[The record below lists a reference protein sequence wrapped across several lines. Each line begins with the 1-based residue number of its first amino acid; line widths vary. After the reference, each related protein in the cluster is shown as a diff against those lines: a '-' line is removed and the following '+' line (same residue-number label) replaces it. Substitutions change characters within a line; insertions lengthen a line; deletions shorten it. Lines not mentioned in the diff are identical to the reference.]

1 MVEKITIQNL
11 IDVLSE
17 KHSMGKKDAELF
29 VKGVFDLVEESL
41 ATEKYVKIKGLGTFK
56 LIEVESRESIN
67 VNTGERIEIL
77 GHTKISF
84 TPENSLKELINKP
97 FSHFETVVLGEN
109 YEEISNIE
117 ETSSDLAIDSDL
129 QEETFEELAIT
140 QIEETTEKGILNDV
154 KTEALSSSIEIIQE
168 SVVEEKIEEVFDKE
182 IKTEEVNESIV
193 EVTSFEKKDT
203 KESRKLIF
211 IIALL
216 IILIIS
222 GLCWLYWANR
232 PNNIVQT
239 ETVTEIIPI
248 SENNSIK
255 VVDGEKTAIEK
266 TVVQK
271 DTAIIPV
278 MKEERVA
285 SLADTIEYC
294 IVGTKATH
302 VLQKG
307 ETIIR
312 VSLKYFGSKNYWPYI
327 AKHNEKV
334 IKDANNVPIGTKLLI
349 PELSQKQ

>member
-1 MVEKITIQNL
+1 M
-11 IDVLSE
+11 S
-17 KHSMGKKDAELF
+17 G
-29 VKGVFDLVEESL
+29 
-41 ATEKYVKIKGLGTFK
+41 
-56 LIEVESRESIN
+56 
-67 VNTGERIEIL
+67 
-77 GHTKISF
+77 
-84 TPENSLKELINKP
+84 
-97 FSHFETVVLGEN
+97 
-109 YEEISNIE
+109 YE
-117 ETSSDLAIDSDL
+117 
-129 QEETFEELAIT
+129 
-140 QIEETTEKGILNDV
+140 
-154 KTEALSSSIEIIQE
+154 
-168 SVVEEKIEEVFDKE
+168 IEEVFDKE

-222 GLCWLYWANR
+222 GLCWLFWVNR